1 MFPLFIELRNKRTK
15 GENITINAQEISSL
29 FSISEDSPSYKE
41 GYRTM
46 VWRGQNDIEVRETQ
60 AEIQSKVDRELRRM
74 YKVMNGIPR

>member
-15 GENITINAQEISSL
+15 GEKITINAQEISSL
-29 FSISEDSPSYKE
+29 FSIPEDSPLYKE